1 MKLSVVIPAQNEES
15 SIAQTVRALAS
26 RLNAE
31 GIEKEIIVVDDG
43 SSDRTGAI
51 GSQLQAEDPDVRC
64 VRNDGPSGFGFAVR
78 RGLDLFSGDAV
89 AIVMADLSDSPDDLV
104 SYYRVLEEGYDCA
117 FGSRFIAGS
126 SVNDYPTLKLTL
138 NRVVNVFSACSLV
151 TAITTRRTPS
161 KPTGAK

>member
-51 GSQLQAEDPDVRC
+51 GSQLQAEDPDVRRLQ
-64 VRNDGPSGFGFAVR
+64 VR
-78 RGLDLFSGDAV
+78 L
-89 AIVMADLSDSPDDLV
+89 
-104 SYYRVLEEGYDCA
+104 
-117 FGSRFIAGS
+117 
-126 SVNDYPTLKLTL
+126 
-138 NRVVNVFSACSLV
+138 
-151 TAITTRRTPS
+151 
-161 KPTGAK
+161 